1 MRSALL
7 SVKGVT
13 RAQVFLEGH
22 EARVTYDP
30 DHCKIDDLITAV
42 GKAEGPMMANQ
53 YTAAVKK

>member
-1 MRSALL
+1 VRSALL

-13 RAQVFLEGH
+13 RAQVLLEGH

-30 DHCKIDDLITAV
+30 GQCQIDDLITAV

-53 YTAAVKK
+53 YTAAVKE

>member
-13 RAQVFLEGH
+13 RAQVALEGH

-30 DHCKIDDLITAV
+30 GQCKVDDLITAV
-42 GKAEGPMMANQ
+42 GKAEGPMGPNQ
-53 YTAAVKK
+53 YGAAVKQ